1 MDMQD
6 WPDLSNHIVICIES
20 LDLAQAAQQDAA
32 IQGIF
37 VMYNFLPQFC
47 QSAQDQ
53 CTDAVAKVQG
63 AMQYDCAVVR
73 QSSQTYNLCSRILC
87 WCDKAHQKG
96 STDDIVLWYV
106 LASIVQ

>member
-6 WPDLSNHIVICIES
+6 WPDLSSHIVICIES

-73 QSSQTYNLCSRILC
+73 LSHTTFAHTFFAGVTKRI
-87 WCDKAHQKG
+87 KA